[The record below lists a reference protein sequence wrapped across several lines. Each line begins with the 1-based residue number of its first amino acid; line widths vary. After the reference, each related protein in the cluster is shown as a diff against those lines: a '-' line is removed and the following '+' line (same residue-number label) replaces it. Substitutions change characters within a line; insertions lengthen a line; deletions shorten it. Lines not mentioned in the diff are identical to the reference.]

1 MKPLIAGLR
10 SLRLAAGIAVLAAS
24 AFGHAQDTAPPA
36 AAPPPLG
43 ADLPGLIEYARM
55 NNPAFAVDRA
65 EADAA
70 RERVEPAG
78 ALPDPSFQIELM
90 DFTNRMRGGPTTLVP
105 GEVGETRY
113 RVIQPLPAW
122 GKRELAERAAGARAD
137 QAEAARD
144 AAWANMAAEIKAAWL
159 RYYAADREAVLN
171 RDALALLQSLEEI
184 TLSRYRL
191 GLLPQQAVLRAQRE
205 ITSQRLALVGVEQR
219 RRGTA
224 SALNALLG
232 RAPGSALAAPQDPPP
247 LPQAVALAPLVER
260 TRTTHP
266 AIAAEA
272 RGLDAARLERDRTWR
287 DRYPDFS
294 VGLTNNRPRGGE
306 PSSWDVM
313 LEVMIPLQQSARRAR
328 EREAALMVTAAD
340 ARRAAA
346 ESALLGELGSAYAAF
361 TSGHETLQLLRGTLT
376 PQAEATRD
384 ATRAAFSTGR
394 VDFDTVLEAERQL
407 VDTRMALLQAD
418 VETRMALAEIEKL
431 AGEQP

>member
-24 AFGHAQDTAPPA
+24 AFGQAQDVTPPSA
-36 AAPPPLG
+36 AAAPLG
-43 ADLPGLIEYARM
+43 ADLAGLIEYARM

-65 EADAA
+65 EAAAA

-122 GKRELAERAAGARAD
+122 GKRELAERAAGARAE

-159 RYYAADREAVLN
+159 RYYAADREAGLN

-219 RRGTA
+219 RRSTA

-232 RAPGSALAAPQDPPP
+232 RAPDSPLAAPHEPPP
-247 LPQAVALAPLVER
+247 LPQAVTLGPLVER
-260 TRTTHP
+260 TRATHP

-272 RGLDAARLERDRTWR
+272 RGIDAARFERDRTWR

-306 PSSWDVM
+306 NSWDVM

-346 ESALLGELGSAYAAF
+346 ESALLGKLGSAYAAF

-384 ATRAAFSTGR
+384 ATRAAFSAGR

-407 VDTRMALLQAD
+407 VDTRIALLQAD